1 MRIAVDAQ
9 LTVGTSTGIGEYA
22 AGLIGALQ
30 RSGLDVVPLRAKELD
45 PWRFDRRLWWDQIG
59 LPAAARATS
68 ADLLHCASGTMP
80 LLQPAPV
87 VVTVHDV
94 AWLRAQRHTRFYAR
108 AYFGT
113 FARSQYVRAREIV
126 VDSHFSRGELLHYL
140 RVPHERV
147 HVVYP
152 GVAHDYCELEPLEPE
167 RYVLCAGTV
176 ERRKNLAV
184 VIRALRLLPP
194 DVRLIVAGPP
204 TQYERECRRL
214 AATLDVADRILWRGY
229 VSRAAMLD
237 LFARAGVVAVPSLYE
252 GFGYAAAQALCAGAP
267 VLVADSSSL
276 PEIVGELAASLDPHD
291 PMMWATALQE
301 VLDSPHRARERALRL
316 RPVAVERFSW
326 RTAARRMAEI
336 YRSARR

>member
-22 AGLIGALQ
+22 AGLVRALQ
-30 RSGLDVVPLRAKELD
+30 RNGLDVVPLRAKELD

-59 LPAAARATS
+59 LPAAARASS

-87 VVTVHDV
+87 IVTVHDV

-113 FARSQYVRAREIV
+113 FARSQYVRAQEIV
-126 VDSHFSRGELLHYL
+126 VDSHFSRTELLHYL
-140 RVPHERV
+140 NVPHERV

-152 GVAHDYCELEPLEPE
+152 GVAQDYSELEPLAPE

-184 VIRALRLLPP
+184 IIRALRLLSP
-194 DVRLIVAGPP
+194 DIGLVVAGPA

-214 AATLDVADRILWRGY
+214 AASLGVADRITWRGY
-229 VSRAAMLD
+229 VSRAEMLE

-267 VLVADSSSL
+267 VLVADASSL
-276 PEIVGELAASLDPHD
+276 PEIVGDLAASLDPHD
-291 PMMWATALQE
+291 PTAWAAALQE
-301 VLDSPHRARERALRL
+301 VLDAPDHARERALGL
-316 RPVAVERFSW
+316 RPLAAERFSW
-326 RTAARRMAEI
+326 KASAGQMAEI